1 MKHIIIKGA
10 AHMSKLRIKI
20 NLDKYVPDAEA
31 IVVID
36 TIERGVPAK
45 GGIRIHPNVTE
56 EEITALAQEMSR
68 KCTIAEL
75 PFGGGKAGIKLINME
90 DSNKALYGLGRELAK
105 MEIIPNKFCA
115 GPDLNTDC
123 QSMDAFAAGCASIKG
138 WRKSRLSV
146 TGKSTGVPHELGTTS
161 FGLIVAAERYIS
173 NKNLPI
179 NVAKA
184 SVNVEG
190 IGEVGGNAIRHLMNK
205 GSKITGISD
214 TSGCVFN
221 AESLSNY
228 TLSKLLDLN
237 CSIASMKEAFTDAEF
252 SANPADLLVKPAD
265 ILILA
270 SPGQTM
276 SEEIAPQIQAKF
288 IVEGANIA
296 YTSKAARQIVHNSN
310 IPSIPGI
317 VANSGGTIASYI
329 EWMLETSNQMPLNK
343 DILWSMLEKEITSRI
358 FKGVDLFTEKEK
370 EFPELTSYEVAIKI
384 YDIKMDELRMKDK
397 QLRILTKNTIY
408 AVEKTIK

>member
-1 MKHIIIKGA
+1 
-10 AHMSKLRIKI
+10 MSKLKIKI
-20 NLDKYVPDAEA
+20 NLDKYVPEAEA

-75 PFGGGKAGIKLINME
+75 PFGGGKAGIKLAHMA

-105 MEIIPNKFCA
+105 LDIIPGKFCA
-115 GPDLNTDC
+115 GPDLHTDC
-123 QSMDAFAAGCASIKG
+123 QSMDAFSAGCASIKG

-161 FGLIVAAERYIS
+161 FGLIAATERYIS
-173 NKNLPI
+173 NKKLPI
-179 NVAKA
+179 NIAKA

-205 GSKITGISD
+205 DSKITGISD
-214 TSGCVFN
+214 ASGYIFN
-221 AESLSNY
+221 AEGLSNY
-228 TLSKLLDLN
+228 TLSKLLDLD
-237 CSIASMKEAFTDAEF
+237 CSIASMKEAFTDAQF
-252 SANPADLLVKPAD
+252 SEKPAGLLIKPAA

-270 SPGQTM
+270 SPGRTI

-310 IPSIPGI
+310 IPSLPGI
-317 VANSGGTIASYI
+317 VANSGGAIASYI

-343 DILWSMLEKEITSRI
+343 DTLWPVLEKEITSRI
-358 FKGVDLFTEKEK
+358 YKSVDLFTEKEK

-384 YDIKMDELRMKDK
+384 YDDRMEALRMKDK
-397 QLRILTKNTIY
+397 QLRILTKNAIY
-408 AVEKTIK
+408 SVEKTIK